1 MPALDGGRRV
11 RYCLLFIRRTARL
24 GLFWVM
30 FAPVISGAQAQDHA
44 SEPLIKRG
52 LDLSLE
58 HCARCHIV
66 DERDRFAGI
75 SSSPSFKIMIEY
87 LQDWEDRFASFMAR
101 NPHPA
106 HMRLEG
112 DDPRPAH
119 LPATTKEVILTL
131 DEIEAILAFVD
142 AMAEELKKEK

>member
-1 MPALDGGRRV
+1 MPAWEGGRRG
-11 RYCLLFIRRTARL
+11 RHRPPLIWRAARL
-24 GLFWVM
+24 GLFWAV
-30 FAPVISGAQAQDHA
+30 FTQAISGAHAQEHSA
-44 SEPLIKRG
+44 GPLLERG

-58 HCARCHIV
+58 HCARCHVV

-87 LQDWEDRFASFMAR
+87 LEDWEDRFATFMAR

-119 LPATTKEVILTL
+119 LPVSIKEVILSL
-131 DEIEAILAFVD
+131 DEIEAILAYVD
-142 AMAEELKKEK
+142 AMAEELKKNN